1 MDMFSLAKKE
11 FGQDDSTLFS
21 CEALMKKG
29 FWGLCYDQYE
39 TSLFSWSKGV
49 DNGEIKDDKKVNMK
63 DNKRCSTEF
72 WRRTI
77 RDILITI
84 SYIHVANLYRGASD
98 SASSYVFFNGE
109 LTLIKVEY
117 SLDDD
122 VVKDKDS
129 RMMQDFQDF
138 KKILVVLLK
147 PNEY

>member
-39 TSLFSWSKGV
+39 TSLFS
-49 DNGEIKDDKKVNMK
+49 
-63 DNKRCSTEF
+63 C
-72 WRRTI
+72 
-77 RDILITI
+77 DILITI

-98 SASSYVFFNGE
+98 SASSYGE